1 MSLRRNEC
9 VVAVGECDVQPASAR
24 RSAIKYNETGFAVL
38 RADESMCNVQ
48 RKHAETNAV
57 RSTQNGLQRK
67 TDCKLQTRAKASK
80 LQRAEHD
87 AYCVLWCAN
96 ALLHCYATRCRCDCS
111 LAPNLLH
118 SPMLLNFH
126 SAHVNVTVTVN
137 VKMWM

>member
-1 MSLRRNEC
+1 MRR
-9 VVAVGECDVQPASAR
+9 
-24 RSAIKYNETGFAVL
+24 AIEYHETDFAVL
-38 RADESMCNVQ
+38 FADASMCNVQ

-57 RSTQNGLQRK
+57 RSTENGLQRR
-67 TDCKLQTRAKASK
+67 TDCKLETRAKASK

-96 ALLHCYATRCRCDCS
+96 ALLHCYATRSRCDCS
-111 LAPNLLH
+111 LSPNLLH